1 MGDDDLTPDRAPLT
15 VLAERYEAIKR
26 EVASGL
32 RARQEASRFGGEP
45 AGDGDAPAPGKQ
57 DARKITAER
66 LGAGVSHTSLEKV
79 LWLRHVAFDVDRR
92 ASLRR
97 EAMDALEA
105 VDGGEPVNWPYQR
118 IHTLVLIDDLEQ
130 AAADAP
136 DGSVV
141 KIMAERHL
149 KALRERGIYGVT
161 APMKRQARKAL
172 ADARRL
178 DQEIDETGVRIGP
191 GWPQVEA
198 SLKRRRREGKAAYD
212 RQVADRLKA
221 MAETQAGGGANP

>member
-1 MGDDDLTPDRAPLT
+1 MDQDDARVPLT
-15 VLAERYEAIKR
+15 VLAEQYEAIKR

-32 RARQEASRFGGEP
+32 RARQEASRFGGTPPPDE
-45 AGDGDAPAPGKQ
+45 GISPGKQ
-57 DARKITAER
+57 DARRIAAAR
-66 LGAGVSHTSLEKV
+66 LGVGVSHTTLEKV
-79 LWLRHVAFDVDRR
+79 LWLRHVAFDVERR

-105 VDGGEPVNWPYQR
+105 VDGGEHVNWPYQR

-136 DGSVV
+136 AGSVV

-149 KALRERGIYGVT
+149 KALRERGVFGVT
-161 APMKRQARKAL
+161 AAMKRQARKAL
-172 ADARRL
+172 ADARRM
-178 DQEIDETGVRIGP
+178 DQEIDETAWRIAP
-191 GWPQVEA
+191 GWPLVEA
-198 SLKRRRREGKAAYD
+198 SLKRRRREGKAVYD

-221 MAETQAGGGANP
+221 MAETQADGGANL